1 MVFDAS
7 KDLKFD
13 RNVKA
18 LRSELT
24 HNRGTFAF
32 DPSDFNGQSQNFT
45 IEGYRLTEEGL
56 KEYGKLATQLR
67 RRFQEKA
74 DSVVTAAREEN
85 KYPVPCID
93 SCIPKLSRG

>member
-13 RNVKA
+13 KNVKA

-24 HNRGTFAF
+24 HNRGMFAF
-32 DPSDFNGQSQNFT
+32 DPTDFNGQSQGFT

-67 RRFQEKA
+67 RRF
-74 DSVVTAAREEN
+74 
-85 KYPVPCID
+85 
-93 SCIPKLSRG
+93 